1 MIDIQLSSL
10 HKMTNQKDGG
20 FEDDSGKTK
29 MITSVSFQ
37 VNGEDNRVQLWKD
50 QLALQMIMMVSHFV
64 SDDNEGKPLCLK

>member
-1 MIDIQLSSL
+1 MTEIQLSSL

-20 FEDDSGKTK
+20 FEDDSDKTK

-64 SDDNEGKPLCLK
+64 